1 MCSIT
6 WWQGWFGR
14 ADVAFV
20 DRADIKVF
28 IGPPTV
34 AARYAILH
42 SCINELLRADVISMV
57 GY

>member
-1 MCSIT
+1 MCGIT
-6 WWQGWFGR
+6 WWQGWFGG

-34 AARYAILH
+34 AARYVILH
-42 SCINELLRADVISMV
+42 SCINELLRADIISMV
-57 GY
+57 G